1 MGIDG
6 VEAKEDSLTRRM
18 DYGGL
23 NHASEDLIKQTEL
36 CSKFFNVMHKQGLK
50 TGSHMLGKRHHTQ
63 NIYQPL
69 VLHCFKFWREG
80 VTFLDKNGNNIE

>member
-6 VEAKEDSLTRRM
+6 VEAKEDSWTSRI

-63 NIYQPL
+63 NIYQP
-69 VLHCFKFWREG
+69 WREG
-80 VTFLDKNGNNIE
+80 VTFLVKKWKCQINFN

>member
-6 VEAKEDSLTRRM
+6 VEAKENSWTSRI

-36 CSKFFNVMHKQGLK
+36 CSKFFNVRK
-50 TGSHMLGKRHHTQ
+50 GSRMNR
-63 NIYQPL
+63 
-69 VLHCFKFWREG
+69 
-80 VTFLDKNGNNIE
+80 